1 MVNHA
6 PVLILVYLKG
16 QNQHILKGW
25 SFLELRLK
33 DEEESLLFW
42 ISLTGG
48 FYLRALLQVV
58 V

>member
-1 MVNHA
+1 M
-6 PVLILVYLKG
+6 PLCLFWFIQKG

-48 FYLRALLQVV
+48 SYLRALLQVV